1 MAKQVHGKLSAHAAL
16 LLSTAPHMLPDDIA
30 RLGLQAFDQAVS
42 ASGMFRD
49 RPGQRLMAE
58 KVAGT
63 FSSATLGRV
72 EEGGDDPLRAIA
84 VVQAG
89 TGVGK
94 SLAYCAPAIAVALAR
109 QTRVM
114 ISTATV
120 ALQEQLVNKD
130 LPALAALFPQPFTFA
145 LAKGRGRYVCKL
157 KLSRHAGEAGDG
169 IDGDDDDLFADELAV
184 SAPVHVMQARAVFY
198 AKLVHD
204 LASGSWDGDRDTL
217 VQPPEPG
224 LWSPVAAEASS
235 CTGKHCPVF
244 SQCTYYEKRKELV
257 GAQVIVVNHDL
268 LMSSLGS
275 RMLPELDN
283 CLLVLDEGH
292 HLPAVALD
300 HFAASMDLSRNLW
313 LETLGNRARRTGGL
327 MNVTESADA
336 PRLAAQLRQS
346 MLDLSRLLMD
356 LYGQAFKDAGT
367 RPGPVRFRLPRGIL
381 PDTLDEPLRLM
392 NALAESFLALL
403 STIAKALRS
412 AMRDQPDEARRLSI
426 LYAQLGMLSPR
437 LEKVQATTEMLLKAA
452 GNGAQA
458 GQKVDQEGEDG
469 DEETND
475 KEGEQQ
481 GVPVAKWFTFE
492 TGNGGMD
499 SGTDS
504 GLMVI
509 KAHASPILPGSTLR
523 RHFWSRVRAAVVT
536 SATLTSCGR
545 FDFYLRESGLD
556 HDPAATSLEVSSP
569 FDYAS
574 QGRFVTVQTQADPRH
589 AESFTLEMVQALLGD
604 LAQVAHGAL
613 CLFTSRE
620 QMRQA
625 VAMLTGGLREKVLVQ
640 GEMPRAVL
648 LRQHRERVESSAASI
663 IFGMQSFGE
672 GLDLPGQLCESVF
685 IAKLPFASPDDPVG
699 EARAEWLR
707 SVGRDPFS
715 ELVVPATAIR
725 LAQWAGR
732 AIRLETDRAFVYCYD
747 RRLVSTS
754 YGRRLLDGLPAF
766 VQQQRSAAG
775 KVSSS

>member
-1 MAKQVHGKLSAHAAL
+1 
-16 LLSTAPHMLPDDIA
+16 MLPDDIA
-30 RLGLQAFDQAVS
+30 RLAMQAFDHAVD
-42 ASGMFRD
+42 ASGAFRD

-58 KVAGT
+58 KVALT
-63 FSSATLGRV
+63 FSAATLGRV
-72 EEGGDDPLRAIA
+72 EEDDDEPIRAIA

-94 SLAYCAPAIAVALAR
+94 SLAYCAPAIATALAR
-109 QTRVM
+109 NTRVM

-130 LPALAALFPQPFTFA
+130 LPALAALLPQAFRFG

-157 KLSRHAGEAGDG
+157 KLSRHAGDADPA
-169 IDGDDDDLFADELAV
+169 DDDDLFADELAAA
-184 SAPVHVMQARAVFY
+184 APLHVMEARAVFY
-198 AKLVHD
+198 AALVRD
-204 LASGSWDGDRDTL
+204 LLSGAWDGDRDSL
-217 VQPPEPG
+217 ARPPESD

-244 SQCTYYEKRKELV
+244 NQCTYYEKRKELV

-300 HFAASMDLSRNLW
+300 HFAASMDLSRTLW
-313 LETLGNRARRTGGL
+313 IETLANRARRIGGL
-327 MNVTESADA
+327 MTVSESADV
-336 PRLAAQLRQS
+336 PRLAAQLRQG
-346 MLDLSRLLMD
+346 MTDLSRLLMD
-356 LYGQAFKDAGT
+356 LHGQAFKEART
-367 RPGPVRFRLPRGIL
+367 SQGPVRFRLPRGIL
-381 PDTLDEPLRLM
+381 PEALDEPLRLLRL
-392 NALAESFLALL
+392 LAESFLAVL
-403 STIAKALRS
+403 STIAKALRT

-437 LEKVQATTEMLLKAA
+437 LEKVQATTELLLKAA
-452 GNGAQA
+452 EN
-458 GQKVDQEGEDG
+458 DQDS
-469 DEETND
+469 
-475 KEGEQQ
+475 
-481 GVPVAKWFTFE
+481 VPVAKWFTFE
-492 TGNGGMD
+492 TGEGGLDNG
-499 SGTDS
+499 
-504 GLMVI
+504 LVVI

-523 RHFWSRVRAAVVT
+523 QHFWSRVRAAVVT
-536 SATLTSCGR
+536 SATLTSCGQ

-556 HDPAATSLEVSSP
+556 QDPAATALEVASP

-574 QGRFVTVQTQADPRH
+574 QGRFVTVETLADPRQ
-589 AESFTLEMVQALLGD
+589 AEAFTAEMVKSLLGD
-604 LAQVAHGAL
+604 LALVEHGAL

-620 QMRQA
+620 QMRMA
-625 VAMLTGGLREKVLVQ
+625 VAALAGELKETVLVQ
-640 GEMPRAVL
+640 GELPRAL
-648 LRQHRERVESSAASI
+648 LLSRHRARVEAGAASV

-685 IAKLPFASPDDPVG
+685 IAKLPFAPPDDPVG

-707 SVGRDPFS
+707 SVGRDPFN

-747 RRLVSTS
+747 RRLVSTP
-754 YGRRLLDGLPAF
+754 YGRRLLQGLPAF
-766 VQQQRSAAG
+766 TQQRRSAAG
-775 KVSSS
+775 TLSPA

>member
-1 MAKQVHGKLSAHAAL
+1 
-16 LLSTAPHMLPDDIA
+16 MLPDDIA
-30 RLGLQAFDQAVS
+30 RLGLQAFDQALG
-42 ASGMFRD
+42 ASGVFRD

-58 KVAGT
+58 KVAQT
-63 FSSATLGRV
+63 FSIATLGRV
-72 EEGGDDPLRAIA
+72 EEGAGEPVRAIA

-109 QTRVM
+109 NTRVM

-130 LPALAALFPQPFTFA
+130 LPALAALMPQPFSFA

-157 KLSRHAGEAGDG
+157 KLSRHAGEAEGG
-169 IDGDDDDLFADELAV
+169 VDGDDDNLFADELAA
-184 SAPVHVMQARAVFY
+184 SAPQHVMQARAVFY
-198 AKLVHD
+198 AKLVND
-204 LASGSWDGDRDTL
+204 LAGGSWNGDRDTL
-217 VQPPEPG
+217 DQPPESG

-244 SQCTYYEKRKELV
+244 NQCTYYDKRKELV

-300 HFAASMDLSRNLW
+300 HFAASMDLSRTLW
-313 LETLGNRARRTGGL
+313 LETLGNRARRIGGL
-327 MNVTESADA
+327 MTVTESADA
-336 PRLAAQLRQS
+336 PRLAAQLRQN
-346 MLDLSRLLMD
+346 MLDLSRLVMD
-356 LYGQAFKDAGT
+356 LHGPAFKDVGT

-381 PDTLDEPLRLM
+381 PDALDEPLRLL
-392 NALAESFLALL
+392 NALSESFLALL
-403 STIAKALRS
+403 STIAKALRT
-412 AMRDQPDEARRLSI
+412 AMRDQPEEARRLSI

-437 LEKVQATTEMLLKAA
+437 LEKVQSTTELLLKSADHESPNNEENNDE
-452 GNGAQA
+452 GVEGSS
-458 GQKVDQEGEDG
+458 QESI
-469 DEETND
+469 
-475 KEGEQQ
+475 
-481 GVPVAKWFTFE
+481 PVAKWFTFE
-492 TGNGGMD
+492 TGDAGL
-499 SGTDS
+499 DS
-504 GLMVI
+504 GLVVI

-523 RHFWSRVRAAVVT
+523 RHFWPLVRTAVVT

-574 QGRFVTVQTQADPRH
+574 QGRFVTVQTLADPKH
-589 AESFTLEMVQALLGD
+589 AESFTPEMVQALLGD
-604 LAQVAHGAL
+604 LARVEHGAL

-625 VAMLTGGLREKVLVQ
+625 VAMLLGALRDKVLVQ
-640 GEMPRAVL
+640 NELPRAVL
-648 LRQHRERVESSAASI
+648 LRQHRERVESGAASI

-707 SVGRDPFS
+707 SVGRDPFN

-732 AIRLETDRAFVYCYD
+732 AIRLETDRAFIYCYD
-747 RRLVSTS
+747 RRLVNTP
-754 YGRRLLDGLPAF
+754 YGRRLLAGLPAF
-766 VQQQRSAAG
+766 VQQQRSPAG
-775 KVSSS
+775 KLSSS

>member
-1 MAKQVHGKLSAHAAL
+1 
-16 LLSTAPHMLPDDIA
+16 MLPDDIA
-30 RLGLQAFDQAVS
+30 RMALAAFDHAVD
-42 ASGMFRD
+42 AAGDFRD

-58 KVAGT
+58 KVAQT
-63 FSSATLGRV
+63 FSMATLGKTDDD
-72 EEGGDDPLRAIA
+72 GDEPIRAIA

-94 SLAYCAPAIAVALAR
+94 SLAYCAPAIAAALAR
-109 QTRVM
+109 NTRVM

-130 LPALAALFPQPFTFA
+130 LPALAAILPQDFRFG

-157 KLSRHAGEAGDG
+157 KLSRHAGDAGDAV
-169 IDGDDDDLFADELAV
+169 DADDDLFADELAAA
-184 SAPVHVMQARAVFY
+184 APLHVMEARAVFY
-198 AKLVHD
+198 AALVRD
-204 LASGSWDGDRDTL
+204 LASGVWDGDRDNLT
-217 VQPPEPG
+217 QPPESD

-244 SQCTYYEKRKELV
+244 NQCTYYEKRKELV

-300 HFAASMDLSRNLW
+300 HFAASMDLSRTLW
-313 LETLGNRARRTGGL
+313 IETLANRARRIGGL
-327 MNVTESADA
+327 MTVSESADV
-336 PRLAAQLRQS
+336 PRLAAQLRQG
-346 MLDLSRLLMD
+346 MVDLSRLLMD
-356 LYGQAFKDAGT
+356 LHGQAFQEA
-367 RPGPVRFRLPRGIL
+367 RSQQGPVRFRLPRGVL
-381 PDTLDEPLRLM
+381 PEALDEPLRLLHV
-392 NALAESFLALL
+392 LAESFLAILN
-403 STIAKALRS
+403 TIAKALRT

-437 LEKVQATTEMLLKAA
+437 LEKVQTTTELLLQAA
-452 GNGAQA
+452 VN
-458 GQKVDQEGEDG
+458 DQDS
-469 DEETND
+469 
-475 KEGEQQ
+475 
-481 GVPVAKWFTFE
+481 VPVAKWFTFE
-492 TGNGGMD
+492 TGQGGLD
-499 SGTDS
+499 SG
-504 GLMVI
+504 MVVI

-523 RHFWSRVRAAVVT
+523 QHFWSRVRAAVVT
-536 SATLTSCGR
+536 SATLTSCGK

-556 HDPAATSLEVSSP
+556 QDPAASVLEVASP

-574 QGRFVTVQTQADPRH
+574 QGRFVTVETVADPRQ
-589 AESFTLEMVQALLGD
+589 AEAFTAEMVRSLLGD
-604 LAQVAHGAL
+604 LALVEHGAL

-620 QMRQA
+620 QMRVA
-625 VAMLTGGLREKVLVQ
+625 VAALSSVLRDTVLVQ
-640 GEMPRAVL
+640 GELPRTL
-648 LRQHRERVESSAASI
+648 LLSRHRARVEAGAASV

-685 IAKLPFASPDDPVG
+685 IAKLPFAPPDDPVG

-747 RRLVSTS
+747 RRLVNTT
-754 YGRRLLDGLPAF
+754 YGRRLLEGLPAF
-766 VQQQRSAAG
+766 LQQRRSAAG
-775 KVSSS
+775 TVTPH

>member
-1 MAKQVHGKLSAHAAL
+1 
-16 LLSTAPHMLPDDIA
+16 MLPDDIA
-30 RLGLQAFDQAVS
+30 RLAIQAFDQAVG
-42 ASGMFRD
+42 ASGIFRD

-58 KVAGT
+58 KVAHT
-63 FSSATLGRV
+63 FSIATLGRV
-72 EEGGDDPLRAIA
+72 EEGADDPVRAIA

-130 LPALAALFPQPFTFA
+130 LPALAALLPQPFTFA

-157 KLSRHAGEAGDG
+157 KLSRHAGDG
-169 IDGDDDDLFADELAV
+169 ADGDDDDLFADEM
-184 SAPVHVMQARAVFY
+184 SAAQPAHVVQARAVFY
-198 AKLVHD
+198 ARLVHD
-204 LASGSWDGDRDTL
+204 LADGSWDGDRDSL
-217 VQPPEPG
+217 AQQPEPG
-224 LWSPVAAEASS
+224 LWSPVAAESSS

-257 GAQVIVVNHDL
+257 GAHVIVVNHDL

-300 HFAASMDLSRNLW
+300 HFAASMDLSRTLW
-313 LETLGNRARRTGGL
+313 LETLGNRARRIGGL
-327 MNVTESADA
+327 MTVTESADA

-346 MLDLSRLLMD
+346 MLDLSRLLMNMH
-356 LYGQAFKDAGT
+356 GQAFKDAGA
-367 RPGPVRFRLPRGIL
+367 RPGPVRFRLPRGVL
-381 PDTLDEPLRLM
+381 PDALDEPLRLL
-392 NALAESFLALL
+392 NALSESFLALL
-403 STIAKALRS
+403 STIAKALRT

-437 LEKVQATTEMLLKAA
+437 LEKVQATTELLLKSAA
-452 GNGAQA
+452 GDEGRNEQDD
-458 GQKVDQEGEDG
+458 QKD
-469 DEETND
+469 D
-475 KEGEQQ
+475 KDNEQKS
-481 GVPVAKWFTFE
+481 VPVAKWFTFE
-492 TGNGGMD
+492 TGDAGL
-499 SGTDS
+499 DS
-504 GLMVI
+504 GLVVI

-523 RHFWSRVRAAVVT
+523 RHFWSRVRTAVVT
-536 SATLTSCGR
+536 SATLTSCGQ
-545 FDFYLRESGLD
+545 FDFFLRESGLD
-556 HDPAATSLEVSSP
+556 RDPAVTALEVSSP

-625 VAMLTGGLREKVLVQ
+625 VAMLTGALREMVLVQ
-640 GEMPRAVL
+640 GELPRAVL
-648 LRQHRERVESSAASI
+648 LKRHREQVEAGGASV

-732 AIRLETDRAFVYCYD
+732 AIRLETDRAFIYCYD
-747 RRLVSTS
+747 RRLVTTS

-775 KVSSS
+775 LVTAS

>member
-1 MAKQVHGKLSAHAAL
+1 
-16 LLSTAPHMLPDDIA
+16 MLPDDIA
-30 RLGLQAFDQAVS
+30 RLGLQAFDQALG
-42 ASGMFRD
+42 ASGVFRD

-58 KVAGT
+58 KVAQT
-63 FSSATLGRV
+63 FSIATLGRV
-72 EEGGDDPLRAIA
+72 EEGAGEPVRAIA

-109 QTRVM
+109 NTRVM

-130 LPALAALFPQPFTFA
+130 LPALAALMPQPFSFA

-157 KLSRHAGEAGDG
+157 KLSRHAGEAEGG
-169 IDGDDDDLFADELAV
+169 VDGDDDNLFADELAA
-184 SAPVHVMQARAVFY
+184 SAPQHVMQARAVFY
-198 AKLVHD
+198 AKLVND
-204 LASGSWDGDRDTL
+204 LAGGSWNGDRDTL
-217 VQPPEPG
+217 DQPPESG

-244 SQCTYYEKRKELV
+244 NQCTYYDKRKELV

-300 HFAASMDLSRNLW
+300 HFAASMDLSRTLW
-313 LETLGNRARRTGGL
+313 LETLGNRARRIGGL
-327 MNVTESADA
+327 MTVTESADA
-336 PRLAAQLRQS
+336 PRLAAQLRQC

-356 LYGQAFKDAGT
+356 LHSPALKDVGT

-381 PDTLDEPLRLM
+381 PDALDEPLRLL

-403 STIAKALRS
+403 STIAKALRT

-437 LEKVQATTEMLLKAA
+437 LEKVQSTTELLLKSADHESPNTEE
-452 GNGAQA
+452 GDDENNDEGVE
-458 GQKVDQEGEDG
+458 GSSQKS
-469 DEETND
+469 
-475 KEGEQQ
+475 
-481 GVPVAKWFTFE
+481 VPVAKWFTFE
-492 TGNGGMD
+492 TGDAGL
-499 SGTDS
+499 DS
-504 GLMVI
+504 GLVVI

-523 RHFWSRVRAAVVT
+523 RHFWPLVRTAVVT

-574 QGRFVTVQTQADPRH
+574 QGRFVTVQTLADPKH
-589 AESFTLEMVQALLGD
+589 AESFTPEMVQALLGD
-604 LAQVAHGAL
+604 LARVEHGAL

-625 VAMLTGGLREKVLVQ
+625 VAMLIGPLRDKVLVQ
-640 GEMPRAVL
+640 NELPRAVL
-648 LRQHRERVESSAASI
+648 LRQHRERVESGAASI

-707 SVGRDPFS
+707 SVGRDPFN

-732 AIRLETDRAFVYCYD
+732 AIRLETDRAFIYCYD
-747 RRLVSTS
+747 RRLVNTP
-754 YGRRLLDGLPAF
+754 YGRRLLAGLPAF
-766 VQQQRSAAG
+766 VQQQRSPSG
-775 KVSSS
+775 KLSSS

>member
-1 MAKQVHGKLSAHAAL
+1 
-16 LLSTAPHMLPDDIA
+16 MLPDDIA
-30 RLGLQAFDQAVS
+30 QLGVQAFDQAVG
-42 ASGMFRD
+42 ASGIFRD

-58 KVAGT
+58 KVADT
-63 FSSATLGRV
+63 FSAATLGRV
-72 EEGGDDPLRAIA
+72 EEGGDNPVRAIA

-130 LPALAALFPQPFTFA
+130 LPALAALLPQPFTFA

-157 KLSRHAGEAGDG
+157 KLSRHVGDAGE
-169 IDGDDDDLFADELAV
+169 GDDDDLFADELAAA
-184 SAPVHVMQARAVFY
+184 APVHVMQERAVFY

-204 LASGSWDGDRDTL
+204 LANSSWDGDRDTL
-217 VQPPEPG
+217 AQPPESS
-224 LWSPVAAEASS
+224 LWSPVAAESSS

-244 SQCTYYEKRKELV
+244 NHCTYYEKRKELV

-300 HFAASMDLSRNLW
+300 HFAAAMDLSRTLW
-313 LETLGNRARRTGGL
+313 LETLGNRARRIGGL
-327 MNVTESADA
+327 MTVTESADA

-346 MLDLSRLLMD
+346 MTDLARLLMD
-356 LYGQAFKDAGT
+356 LHGQAFKEAGD
-367 RPGPVRFRLPRGIL
+367 RSGPVRFRLACGIL
-381 PDTLDEPLRLM
+381 PDALDEPLRLL
-392 NALAESFLALL
+392 NALSESFLALL
-403 STIAKALRS
+403 STIAKALRT
-412 AMRDQPDEARRLSI
+412 AMRDQPIEARRLSI
-426 LYAQLGMLSPR
+426 LYAQLGVLSPR
-437 LEKVQATTEMLLKAA
+437 LEKVQATTELLLRAA
-452 GNGAQA
+452 ENEE
-458 GQKVDQEGEDG
+458 EGGEKGDG
-469 DEETND
+469 
-475 KEGEQQ
+475 KS
-481 GVPVAKWFTFE
+481 VPIAKWFTFE
-492 TGNGGMD
+492 TGNHGL
-499 SGTDS
+499 DS
-504 GLMVI
+504 GLAVI
-509 KAHASPILPGSTLR
+509 KAHASPILPGSTLK

-545 FDFYLRESGLD
+545 FDFFLRESGLD
-556 HDPAATSLEVSSP
+556 NDPAVTPLEVSSP

-604 LAQVAHGAL
+604 LARVEHGAL

-625 VAMLTGGLREKVLVQ
+625 VAMLTGALREKVLVQ
-640 GEMPRAVL
+640 GELPRAVL
-648 LRQHRERVESSAASI
+648 LRQHRERVESDAASI

-672 GLDLPGQLCESVF
+672 GLDLPGKLCESLF

-715 ELVVPATAIR
+715 ELVVPATAVR

-732 AIRLETDRAFVYCYD
+732 AIRLETDRAFIYCYD
-747 RRLVSTS
+747 RRLVTTA

-766 VQQQRSAAG
+766 VQQQRSAVG

>member
-1 MAKQVHGKLSAHAAL
+1 
-16 LLSTAPHMLPDDIA
+16 MLPDDIA
-30 RLGLQAFDQAVS
+30 RLGLQAFDQALG
-42 ASGMFRD
+42 ASGVFRD

-58 KVAGT
+58 KVAQT

-72 EEGGDDPLRAIA
+72 EEGAGDPVRAIA

-109 QTRVM
+109 NTRVM

-130 LPALAALFPQPFTFA
+130 LPALAALMPQPFSFA

-157 KLSRHAGEAGDG
+157 KLSRHAGEAEGG
-169 IDGDDDDLFADELAV
+169 IDGDDDNLFADELAA
-184 SAPVHVMQARAVFY
+184 SAPQHVMQARAVFY
-198 AKLVHD
+198 AKLVND
-204 LASGSWDGDRDTL
+204 LASGSWNGDRDTL
-217 VQPPEPG
+217 VQPPESG

-244 SQCTYYEKRKELV
+244 NQCTYYDKRKELV

-300 HFAASMDLSRNLW
+300 HFAASMDLSRTLW
-313 LETLGNRARRTGGL
+313 LETLGNRARRIGGL
-327 MNVTESADA
+327 MTVTESADA

-356 LYGQAFKDAGT
+356 LHSPTLKDVGT
-367 RPGPVRFRLPRGIL
+367 RPGPVRFRLPRGVL
-381 PDTLDEPLRLM
+381 PDALDEPLRLL

-403 STIAKALRS
+403 STIAKALRT
-412 AMRDQPDEARRLSI
+412 AMREQPDEARRLSI

-437 LEKVQATTEMLLKAA
+437 LEKVQSTTELLLKSAD
-452 GNGAQA
+452 N
-458 GQKVDQEGEDG
+458 DSPNNEEG
-469 DEETND
+469 DEENNEVGD
-475 KEGEQQ
+475 DEGSQKS
-481 GVPVAKWFTFE
+481 VPVAKWFTFE
-492 TGNGGMD
+492 TGDAGL
-499 SGTDS
+499 DS
-504 GLMVI
+504 GLVVI

-523 RHFWSRVRAAVVT
+523 RHFWPLVRTAVVT

-574 QGRFVTVQTQADPRH
+574 QGRFVTVQTLADPRH

-604 LAQVAHGAL
+604 LALVEHGAL

-625 VAMLTGGLREKVLVQ
+625 VAMLLGALRDKVLVQ
-640 GEMPRAVL
+640 NELPRAVL
-648 LRQHRERVESSAASI
+648 LRQHRERVESGAASI

-707 SVGRDPFS
+707 SVGRDPFN

-732 AIRLETDRAFVYCYD
+732 AIRLETDRAFIYCYD
-747 RRLVSTS
+747 RRLVSTP
-754 YGRRLLDGLPAF
+754 YGRRLLAGLPAF
-766 VQQQRSAAG
+766 VQQQRSPSG
-775 KVSSS
+775 KLSSS

>member
-1 MAKQVHGKLSAHAAL
+1 
-16 LLSTAPHMLPDDIA
+16 MLPDDIA
-30 RLGLQAFDQAVS
+30 RLALQAFDHAVD
-42 ASGMFRD
+42 ASGAFRD

-58 KVAGT
+58 KVAHT
-63 FSSATLGRV
+63 FSTATLGRV
-72 EEGGDDPLRAIA
+72 EEDDDEPIRAIA

-94 SLAYCAPAIAVALAR
+94 SLAYCAPAIAAALAR
-109 QTRVM
+109 NTRVM

-130 LPALAALFPQPFTFA
+130 LPALAALLPQAFRFG

-157 KLSRHAGEAGDG
+157 KLSRHAGDAGEP
-169 IDGDDDDLFADELAV
+169 DDDDLFADELAAA
-184 SAPVHVMQARAVFY
+184 APLHVMEARAVFY
-198 AKLVHD
+198 AALVRD
-204 LASGSWDGDRDTL
+204 LLSGAWDGDRDSL
-217 VQPPEPG
+217 ARPPESD

-244 SQCTYYEKRKELV
+244 NQCTYYEKRKELV

-300 HFAASMDLSRNLW
+300 HFAASMDLSRTLW
-313 LETLGNRARRTGGL
+313 IETLANRARRIGGL
-327 MNVTESADA
+327 MTVSESADV

-346 MLDLSRLLMD
+346 MVDLSRLLMD
-356 LYGQAFKDAGT
+356 LHGQAFKEART
-367 RPGPVRFRLPRGIL
+367 PQGPVRFRLPRGVL
-381 PDTLDEPLRLM
+381 PEALDEPLRLLRL
-392 NALAESFLALL
+392 LAESFLAVL
-403 STIAKALRS
+403 STIAKALRA

-437 LEKVQATTEMLLKAA
+437 LEKVQATTELLLKTA
-452 GNGAQA
+452 
-458 GQKVDQEGEDG
+458 
-469 DEETND
+469 
-475 KEGEQQ
+475 EGEQDS
-481 GVPVAKWFTFE
+481 VPVANWFTFE
-492 TGNGGMD
+492 TGAGGLDNG
-499 SGTDS
+499 
-504 GLMVI
+504 LVVI
-509 KAHASPILPGSTLR
+509 KAHASPSLPGSTLR
-523 RHFWSRVRAAVVT
+523 QHFWSRVRAAVVT
-536 SATLTSCGR
+536 SATLTSCGQ

-556 HDPAATSLEVSSP
+556 QDPAASALEVASP

-574 QGRFVTVQTQADPRH
+574 QGRFVTVETVANPRH
-589 AESFTLEMVQALLGD
+589 AEAFTAEMVKSLLGD
-604 LAQVAHGAL
+604 LTLVEHGAL

-620 QMRQA
+620 QMRVA
-625 VAMLTGGLREKVLVQ
+625 VAALAGSLRDTVLVQ
-640 GEMPRAVL
+640 GELPRAL
-648 LRQHRERVESSAASI
+648 LLSRHRARVEAGAASV

-685 IAKLPFASPDDPVG
+685 IAKLPFAPPDDPVG

-707 SVGRDPFS
+707 SVGRDPFN

-747 RRLVSTS
+747 RRLVSTP
-754 YGRRLLDGLPAF
+754 YGRRLLQGLPAF
-766 VQQQRSAAG
+766 AQERRSAAG
-775 KVSSS
+775 TVTAA

>member
-1 MAKQVHGKLSAHAAL
+1 
-16 LLSTAPHMLPDDIA
+16 MLPDDIA
-30 RLGLQAFDQAVS
+30 RLGLQAFDQALG
-42 ASGMFRD
+42 ASGVFRD

-58 KVAGT
+58 KVAQT

-72 EEGGDDPLRAIA
+72 EEGAGDPVRAIA

-109 QTRVM
+109 NTRVM

-130 LPALAALFPQPFTFA
+130 LPALAALMPQPFSFA

-157 KLSRHAGEAGDG
+157 KLSRHAGEAEGG
-169 IDGDDDDLFADELAV
+169 IDGDDDNLFADELAA
-184 SAPVHVMQARAVFY
+184 SAPQHVMQARAVFY
-198 AKLVHD
+198 AKLVND
-204 LASGSWDGDRDTL
+204 LASGSWNGDRDTL
-217 VQPPEPG
+217 VQPPESG

-244 SQCTYYEKRKELV
+244 NQCTYYDKRKELV

-300 HFAASMDLSRNLW
+300 HFAASMDLSRTLW
-313 LETLGNRARRTGGL
+313 LETLGNRARRIGGL
-327 MNVTESADA
+327 MTVTESADA

-356 LYGQAFKDAGT
+356 LHSPAFKDVGN
-367 RPGPVRFRLPRGIL
+367 RPGPVRFRLPRGVL
-381 PDTLDEPLRLM
+381 PDALDEPLRLL

-403 STIAKALRS
+403 STIAKALRT

-437 LEKVQATTEMLLKAA
+437 LEKVQSTTELLLKSAD
-452 GNGAQA
+452 N
-458 GQKVDQEGEDG
+458 DSPNNEEG
-469 DEETND
+469 DEENNEVGD
-475 KEGEQQ
+475 DEGSQKS
-481 GVPVAKWFTFE
+481 VPVAKWFTFE
-492 TGNGGMD
+492 TGDAGL
-499 SGTDS
+499 DS
-504 GLMVI
+504 GLVVI

-523 RHFWSRVRAAVVT
+523 RHFWPLVRTAVVT

-574 QGRFVTVQTQADPRH
+574 QGRFVTVQTLADPRH

-604 LAQVAHGAL
+604 LALVEHGAL

-625 VAMLTGGLREKVLVQ
+625 VAMLLGALRDKVLVQ
-640 GEMPRAVL
+640 NELPRAVL
-648 LRQHRERVESSAASI
+648 LRQHRERVESGAASI

-707 SVGRDPFS
+707 SVGRDPFN

-732 AIRLETDRAFVYCYD
+732 AIRLETDRAFIYCYD
-747 RRLVSTS
+747 RRLVSTP
-754 YGRRLLDGLPAF
+754 YGRRLLAGLPAF
-766 VQQQRSAAG
+766 VQQQRSPSG
-775 KVSSS
+775 KLSSS

>member
-1 MAKQVHGKLSAHAAL
+1 
-16 LLSTAPHMLPDDIA
+16 MLPDDIA
-30 RLGLQAFDQAVS
+30 RLALQAFDHAVD
-42 ASGMFRD
+42 ASGAFRD

-58 KVAGT
+58 KVAHT
-63 FSSATLGRV
+63 FSTATLGRV
-72 EEGGDDPLRAIA
+72 EEDDDEPIRAIA

-94 SLAYCAPAIAVALAR
+94 SLAYCAPAIAAALAR
-109 QTRVM
+109 NTRVM

-130 LPALAALFPQPFTFA
+130 LPALAALLPQAFRFG

-157 KLSRHAGEAGDG
+157 KLSRHAGDAGEP
-169 IDGDDDDLFADELAV
+169 DDDDLFADELAAA
-184 SAPVHVMQARAVFY
+184 APLHVMEARAVFY
-198 AKLVHD
+198 AALVRD
-204 LASGSWDGDRDTL
+204 LLSGAWDGDRDSL
-217 VQPPEPG
+217 ARPPESD

-244 SQCTYYEKRKELV
+244 NQCTYYEKRKELV

-300 HFAASMDLSRNLW
+300 HFAASMDLSRTLW
-313 LETLGNRARRTGGL
+313 IETLANRARRIGGL
-327 MNVTESADA
+327 MTVSESADV

-346 MLDLSRLLMD
+346 MVDLSRLLMD
-356 LYGQAFKDAGT
+356 LHGQAFKEART
-367 RPGPVRFRLPRGIL
+367 PQGPVRFRLPRGVL
-381 PDTLDEPLRLM
+381 PEALDEPLRLLRL
-392 NALAESFLALL
+392 LAESFLAVL
-403 STIAKALRS
+403 STIAKALRT

-437 LEKVQATTEMLLKAA
+437 LEKVQATTELLLKAA
-452 GNGAQA
+452 
-458 GQKVDQEGEDG
+458 
-469 DEETND
+469 
-475 KEGEQQ
+475 EGEQDS
-481 GVPVAKWFTFE
+481 VPVAKWFTFE
-492 TGNGGMD
+492 TGAGGLDNG
-499 SGTDS
+499 
-504 GLMVI
+504 LVVI

-523 RHFWSRVRAAVVT
+523 QHFWSRVRAAVVT
-536 SATLTSCGR
+536 SATLTSCGQ

-556 HDPAATSLEVSSP
+556 QDPAASALEVASP

-574 QGRFVTVQTQADPRH
+574 QGRFVTVETVADPRH
-589 AESFTLEMVQALLGD
+589 AEAFTAEMVKSLLGD
-604 LAQVAHGAL
+604 LALVEHGAL

-620 QMRQA
+620 QMRVA
-625 VAMLTGGLREKVLVQ
+625 VAALAGSLRDTVLVQ
-640 GEMPRAVL
+640 GELPRAL
-648 LRQHRERVESSAASI
+648 LLSRHRARVEAGAASV

-685 IAKLPFASPDDPVG
+685 IAKLPFAPPDDPVG

-707 SVGRDPFS
+707 SVGRDPFN

-747 RRLVSTS
+747 RRLVSTP
-754 YGRRLLDGLPAF
+754 YGRRLLQGLPAF
-766 VQQQRSAAG
+766 AQERRSAAG
-775 KVSSS
+775 TVTAA

>member
-1 MAKQVHGKLSAHAAL
+1 
-16 LLSTAPHMLPDDIA
+16 MLPDDIA
-30 RLGLQAFDQAVS
+30 RLALQAFDHAVD
-42 ASGMFRD
+42 ASGAFRD

-58 KVAGT
+58 KVAHT
-63 FSSATLGRV
+63 FSTATLGRV
-72 EEGGDDPLRAIA
+72 EEDDDEPIRAIA

-94 SLAYCAPAIAVALAR
+94 SLAYCAPAIAAALAR
-109 QTRVM
+109 NTRVM

-130 LPALAALFPQPFTFA
+130 LPALAALLPQAFRFG

-157 KLSRHAGEAGDG
+157 KLSRHAGDAGEP
-169 IDGDDDDLFADELAV
+169 DDDDLFADELAAA
-184 SAPVHVMQARAVFY
+184 APLHVMEARAVFY
-198 AKLVHD
+198 AALVRD
-204 LASGSWDGDRDTL
+204 LLSGAWDGDRDSL
-217 VQPPEPG
+217 ARPPESD

-244 SQCTYYEKRKELV
+244 NQCTYYEKRKELV

-300 HFAASMDLSRNLW
+300 HFAASMDLSRTLW
-313 LETLGNRARRTGGL
+313 IETLANRARRIGGL
-327 MNVTESADA
+327 MTVSESADV

-346 MLDLSRLLMD
+346 MVDLSRLLMD
-356 LYGQAFKDAGT
+356 LHGQAFKEA
-367 RPGPVRFRLPRGIL
+367 RNPQGPVRFRLPRGVL
-381 PDTLDEPLRLM
+381 PEVLDEPLRLLRL
-392 NALAESFLALL
+392 LAESFLAVL
-403 STIAKALRS
+403 STIAKALRT

-437 LEKVQATTEMLLKAA
+437 LEKVQATTELLLKAA
-452 GNGAQA
+452 
-458 GQKVDQEGEDG
+458 
-469 DEETND
+469 
-475 KEGEQQ
+475 EGEQDS
-481 GVPVAKWFTFE
+481 VPVAKWFTFE
-492 TGNGGMD
+492 TGAGGLDNG
-499 SGTDS
+499 
-504 GLMVI
+504 LVVI

-523 RHFWSRVRAAVVT
+523 QHFWSRVRAAVVT
-536 SATLTSCGR
+536 SATLTSCGQ

-556 HDPAATSLEVSSP
+556 QDPAASALEVASP

-574 QGRFVTVQTQADPRH
+574 QGRFVTVETVADPRH
-589 AESFTLEMVQALLGD
+589 AEAFTAEMVKSLLGD
-604 LAQVAHGAL
+604 LALVEHGAL

-620 QMRQA
+620 QMRVA
-625 VAMLTGGLREKVLVQ
+625 VAALAGSLRDTVLVQ
-640 GEMPRAVL
+640 GELPRAL
-648 LRQHRERVESSAASI
+648 LLSRHRARVEAGAASV

-685 IAKLPFASPDDPVG
+685 IAKLPFAPPDDPVG

-707 SVGRDPFS
+707 SVGRDPFN

-747 RRLVSTS
+747 RRLVSTP
-754 YGRRLLDGLPAF
+754 YGRRLLQGLPAF
-766 VQQQRSAAG
+766 AQERRSAAG
-775 KVSSS
+775 TVTAA